1 MDLNQQKLSKREWDT
16 TEIPVT
22 PDEKEILKM
31 IVSGYHDVN
40 IIYNKNLSMINFLKL
55 EPNENITDYLYIEY
69 FKPVIIKLVNKYE
82 IEFDYELSSN
92 LKRVNSMEKLKL
104 ENMRKTVT
112 ECGKKIFEFYLLH
125 ISELVLKYYYKDKM
139 EKFNKYYYTLYH
151 LRRVHITNINPK
163 LLSFIDTILTSYFED
178 VVIEKLFEKSNEL
191 IENNDDLTL
200 YTDYHLYNHQKELF
214 TMCKNINPKLVLY
227 IAPTGTGKTLSPLAL
242 SESKRV
248 IFVCAARHVGLA
260 LAKSAISIGKKIAF
274 AFGCQDVSDIR
285 LHYFSAKDYVR
296 HSRTGSHIVYKDGS
310 KKIDNTNGE
319 NVEIMICDIKSYLCA
334 MNYMNAFNKTEDM
347 IMYWDEPTITMDYDE
362 HEFHQYI
369 TDNWQKNI
377 IPNIVLSSATLPH
390 QSELQDTIADFISR
404 FDNSRVYSIVSHD
417 CNKSIPII
425 NTQNYVEMPHLKYG
439 DYDKLQRCVSH
450 CKSNLTML
458 RYFDLTEAVKFI
470 SYMNTENK
478 ITDEVNKI
486 TSRYHNL
493 SELNMNHIK
502 LHYLTILEKTAQ
514 CDWNEIYS
522 NFQSKRTP
530 KYTSN
535 IHVATTDSHTLTD
548 GPTIFLATDVEKISK
563 FILQNVKIPDQVIKD
578 MLEAIEYNDKILSLL
593 RQKEKQLEDSLGN
606 EIEKENKMV
615 KESLKPEQIKM
626 KQDID
631 GLNKLVKTIA
641 LNDLFVPNKLEHIRY
656 WAKKDIVTREFSCKI
671 EPNDVEKIMLLDVS
685 SSWKILL
692 LMGIGVFT
700 NNHDSD
706 YTEIMKQLANEQK
719 LFMIIA
725 SSDYIYGTN
734 YQFCHGY
741 ISKDLGNMTQEK
753 TIQAMGRIGR
763 NQLQKEYSIRFR
775 DDDLI
780 EKIFIDVSYR
790 PEVDNMNKLFNTPI
804 M

>member
-22 PDEKEILKM
+22 PEEKEILNM
-31 IVSGYHDVN
+31 IVAGYHDVN
-40 IIYNKNLSMINFLKL
+40 IVYNKNLSMIKFLKL
-55 EPNENITDYLYIEY
+55 EPNENIMDYLYNEY
-69 FKPVIIKLVNKYE
+69 FKPIIKRLVEKYE
-82 IEFDYELSSN
+82 VEFDCEISN
-92 LKRVNSMEKLKL
+92 NIKRMNSMEKLKL
-104 ENMRKTVT
+104 ENMRKTING
-112 ECGKKIFEFYLLH
+112 CGKKIFEFYLLY
-125 ISELVLKYYYKDKM
+125 IGELVLKCYYDDEM
-139 EKFNKYYYTLYH
+139 EQFDKYYYTLYH
-151 LRRVHITNINPK
+151 LRKVHITNINPK
-163 LLSFIDTILTSYFED
+163 LSSFIDTILTVYFED
-178 VVIEKLFEKSNEL
+178 VIIEKMFEKSNEL

-200 YTDYHLYNHQKELF
+200 YKDYQLYNHQKELF
-214 TMCKNINPKLVLY
+214 TISKNINPKLVLY

-242 SESKRV
+242 SETKRI

-285 LHYFSAKDYVR
+285 LHYFAAKDYVR
-296 HSRTGSHIVYKDGS
+296 HNKSGQHIKYKDGS
-310 KKIDNTNGE
+310 RKVDNSNGE
-319 NVEIMICDIKSYLCA
+319 NVDIMICDIKSYLCA
-334 MNYMNAFNKTEDM
+334 MNYMNAFNRPHNM
-347 IMYWDEPTITMDYDE
+347 IMYWDEPTITLDYDD

-369 TDNWQKNI
+369 TENWQKNI

-390 QSELQDTIADFISR
+390 QSDLQETIADFTSR
-404 FDNSRVYSIVSHD
+404 FDNSRVYNIVSHD

-439 DYDKLQRCVSH
+439 DYNKLQRCVNH
-450 CKSNLTML
+450 CKHNLTML
-458 RYFDLTEAVKFI
+458 RYFDLGESVKFI
-470 SYMNTENK
+470 SYMNRENK
-478 ITDEVNKI
+478 ITDDMNKI
-486 TSRYHNL
+486 TTRYNEL
-493 SELNMNHIK
+493 SEMTMNKIK
-502 LHYLTILEKTAQ
+502 LHYLTILEKTSAA
-514 CDWNEIYS
+514 DWNNIYFD
-522 NFQSKRTP
+522 FQINRKP

-548 GPTIFLATDVEKISK
+548 GPTIFLANDVEKISK

-578 MLEAIEYNDKILSLL
+578 MLEAIEFNDKVLSIL

-606 EIEKENKMV
+606 EIEKEKKMA

-641 LNDLFVPNKLEHIRY
+641 LNELFVPNKLEHLRY
-656 WAKKDIVTREFSCKI
+656 WAKKDIITREFSCKI
-671 EPNDVEKIMLLDVS
+671 ETNDVEKIMLLDVN

-692 LMGIGVFT
+692 IMGIGVFT

-775 DDDLI
+775 DDELI
-780 EKIFIDVSYR
+780 EKLFVDESYR
-790 PEVDNMNKLFNTPI
+790 PEVENMNRLFNTPV

>member
-16 TEIPVT
+16 TELSVT
-22 PDEKEILKM
+22 SEEKEILKM

-40 IIYNKNLSMINFLKL
+40 IVYNKNLSMINFLKL
-55 EPNENITDYLYIEY
+55 EPNENITEYLYIEY
-69 FKPVIIKLVNKYE
+69 FKPVIVKLVDKYE
-82 IEFDYELSSN
+82 VEFDYSFSTH

-104 ENMRKTVT
+104 ENMRKTISDS
-112 ECGKKIFEFYLLH
+112 GKKIFEFYLLH
-125 ISELVLKYYYKDKM
+125 VSELVLKYYYKDNM
-139 EKFNKYYYTLYH
+139 DKFNKYYYTLYH
-151 LRRVHITNINPK
+151 LRRVHITNINPN
-163 LLSFIDTILTSYFED
+163 LLKFIDVVISSYSED
-178 VVIEKLFEKSNEL
+178 VVIEKMFDKSNEL

-200 YTDYHLYNHQKELF
+200 YKDYLLYEHQKEIF
-214 TMCKNINPKLVLY
+214 TVCKNPNPKLVLY

-242 SESKRV
+242 SEANRV

-260 LAKSAISIGKKIAF
+260 LAKSAISVGKKIAF
-274 AFGCQDVSDIR
+274 AFGCQEVADIR
-285 LHYFSAKDYVR
+285 LHYFAAKDYVR
-296 HSRTGSHIVYKDGS
+296 HSKTGSHIVYRDGS
-310 KKIDNTNGE
+310 KKVDNTNGE

-334 MNYMNAFNKTEDM
+334 MNYMNAFNNTKDM
-347 IMYWDEPTITMDYDE
+347 ILYWDEPTITMDYDD

-369 TDNWQKNI
+369 RDNWRKNI

-390 QSELQDTIADFISR
+390 QSELQETIADFISK

-425 NTQNYVEMPHLKYG
+425 NAQNYVEMPHLKYAE
-439 DYDKLQRCVSH
+439 YDKLHKCITH
-450 CKSNLTML
+450 CKNNLTML

-470 SYMNTENK
+470 SYMNTSNK
-478 ITDEVNKI
+478 IRDDVNKI
-486 TSRYHNL
+486 THRYHDL
-493 SELNMNHIK
+493 SELTMNNIK
-502 LHYLTILEKTAQ
+502 LHYLTIIEKTTASE
-514 CDWNEIYS
+514 WSEIYS
-522 NFQSKRTP
+522 HFQTKRTP

-548 GPTIFLATDVEKISK
+548 GPTIFLANDVEKISK

-641 LNDLFVPNKLEHIRY
+641 LNELFVPNKLEHLRY
-656 WAKKDIVTREFSCKI
+656 WVKKDVVTREFSCKI

-700 NNHDSD
+700 NNHDGD
-706 YTEIMKQLANEQK
+706 YTEIMKQLAIEQK

-763 NQLQKEYSIRFR
+763 NQLHKEYSIRFR
-775 DDDLI
+775 HDDLI
-780 EKIFIDVSYR
+780 EKIFTHSEYR
-790 PEVDNMNKLFNTPI
+790 PEVENMNRLFNTPL
-804 M
+804 